1 VRERPAVIL
10 DRRVRKIIPTK
21 DKTTNA
27 ITMLKE
33 DHDTVKDLFAG
44 SEENT
49 PDPSRLI
56 DLTAVSA
63 CRMKSGSVATGL
75 F

>member
-10 DRRVRKIIPTK
+10 DRRVRKIIPT
-21 DKTTNA
+21 N
-27 ITMLKE
+27 TMLKE

-56 DLTAVSA
+56 DLTAVST
-63 CRMKSGSVATGL
+63 CRMKSGSGAPGL